1 MANDVYHTFMPNGEF
16 WVAPRSIKKLREV
29 GTIVFDP
36 DHSGKTAHLWDG
48 KRWISF
54 PMEDL
59 PALIKTFLLI
69 YSVSE
74 SIKARIRND
83 RKIEPIYLCNWR

>member
-1 MANDVYHTFMPNGEF
+1 MANVVYYTFMPNGEF
-16 WVAPRSIKKLREV
+16 WVTTRSIKKLREV

-36 DHSGKTAHLWDG
+36 DHSEKIAHTWDG
-48 KRWISF
+48 NRWISF

-69 YSVSE
+69 YSVSK

-83 RKIEPIYLCNWR
+83 ATIEPLYLSNWK